1 MELELLE
8 ERDALLE
15 LVNRVRQTFVED
27 EGSVLDS
34 IGSYQREF
42 EAYSQLHP
50 AISDF
55 ASACAE
61 VEVLLDDRLR
71 GLDTIEDDVGGDPGR
86 LGGLRDRYDLLV
98 RLEERYHRSSD
109 ELLDHLEEARE
120 ELSLLV
126 GSDAA
131 LPALREELDERV
143 EDLEERA
150 GLLNRQREGAVEA
163 LSLSVASELVD
174 LGMERAR
181 FEAKLDRIPV
191 TESLGGFDERGSDRV
206 EFLFSANPGESLRP
220 LREVASGGELSRVML
235 ALKRVLADSD
245 GIATLVFDEVD
256 SGIGGRLGATIG
268 IKLQEIARTH
278 QILCATH
285 LPQVAA
291 LGMGHHQV
299 LKEVIEGRTVT
310 RIDLLSR
317 EKREQ
322 EIAEMLR
329 GDERTERSLDEA
341 REMLSRGEERLGQF
355 EGDLA

>member
-1 MELELLE
+1 
-8 ERDALLE
+8 
-15 LVNRVRQTFVED
+15 
-27 EGSVLDS
+27 
-34 IGSYQREF
+34 
-42 EAYSQLHP
+42 
-50 AISDF
+50 
-55 ASACAE
+55 
-61 VEVLLDDRLR
+61 
-71 GLDTIEDDVGGDPGR
+71 
-86 LGGLRDRYDLLV
+86 
-98 RLEERYHRSSD
+98 
-109 ELLDHLEEARE
+109 
-120 ELSLLV
+120 
-126 GSDAA
+126 
-131 LPALREELDERV
+131 
-143 EDLEERA
+143 
-150 GLLNRQREGAVEA
+150 
-163 LSLSVASELVD
+163 
-174 LGMERAR
+174 
-181 FEAKLDRIPV
+181 
-191 TESLGGFDERGSDRV
+191 
-206 EFLFSANPGESLRP
+206 
-220 LREVASGGELSRVML
+220 VML